1 MISKLPFL
9 RNVAKHW
16 VPNKPTLAISTLAN
30 VWPNVVNGGGNVG
43 QCCTTGRT
51 PPNIGPTLANVAIIG
66 PHDLRFANA
75 GITSQAY
82 FLRNQDIGPML
93 CPVRPMLANVAA
105 LRGPIAYWHRSAPLW
120 IVINRCIGHAF
131 VLIQRVLSLVVA
143 PPPLWSGVLTKHWP
157 NIGQCWQHWAPLYKE
172 SA

>member
-1 MISKLPFL
+1 MLEPMLHIRWPTTSDLISIMSCKLPFL

-16 VPNKPTLAISTLAN
+16 VQHWPTLAILTLAN
-30 VWPNVVNGGGNVG
+30 VRPNVANGGGNVG

-75 GITSQAY
+75 GITSQAS

-105 LRGPIAYWHRSAPLW
+105 LRGPIAYWHRSVPL
-120 IVINRCIGHAF
+120 
-131 VLIQRVLSLVVA
+131 
-143 PPPLWSGVLTKHWP
+143 
-157 NIGQCWQHWAPLYKE
+157 
-172 SA
+172 